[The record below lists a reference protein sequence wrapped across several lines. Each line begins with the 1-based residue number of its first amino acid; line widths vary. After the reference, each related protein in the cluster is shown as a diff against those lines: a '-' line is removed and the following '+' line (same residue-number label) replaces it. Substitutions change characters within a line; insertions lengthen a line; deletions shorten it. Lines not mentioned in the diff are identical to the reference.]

1 MDDGLMNWTSIA
13 PSTPGY
19 YWYRIPG
26 PDEDLLKPDTWTDV
40 RLQYWNRPALIG
52 VLGASVQFWP
62 VPVEPPLPVAEVK
75 E

>member
-1 MDDGLMNWTSIA
+1 MNWTSIA

-26 PDEDLLKPDTWTDV
+26 PDDDSLKPDTWTIV
-40 RLQYWNRPALIG
+40 RLQFWSRPALIG

-62 VPVEPPLPVAEVK
+62 VPVEPPSAPVAEVD
-75 E
+75 